1 MNWLT
6 TTDALAKRL
15 KKRSVANSVSPKPP
29 EELTFFLD
37 RQLGRYKMAGAL
49 RDSGLNV
56 EIHDDHFSQGV
67 QDPEWLTAVGKN
79 NWIVV
84 TRDERIRYR
93 VAEKQAIRRAKV
105 RAFVLA
111 AQGNLRVEMLAEIFL
126 KALPK
131 IRRIVGLQ
139 KPPFIAKISR
149 DANVTILEF

>member
-1 MNWLT
+1 M
-6 TTDALAKRL
+6 AAIAKRL
-15 KKRSVANSVSPKPP
+15 KKQSGASSASPKQP

-37 RQLGRYKMAGAL
+37 RQLGRHKMAGIL
-49 RDSGLNV
+49 RAANLKV
-56 EIHDDHFSQGV
+56 EVHDDHFPQDAL
-67 QDPEWLTAVGKN
+67 DPEWLRAVGER

-111 AQGNLRVEMLAEIFL
+111 AQGNLRAEILAEIFL

-131 IRRIVGLQ
+131 IRRVVEKQ
-139 KPPFIAKISR
+139 KPPFVAKISR
-149 DANVTILEF
+149 ASDVGLLTF

>member
-1 MNWLT
+1 
-6 TTDALAKRL
+6 
-15 KKRSVANSVSPKPP
+15 
-29 EELTFFLD
+29 
-37 RQLGRYKMAGAL
+37 MAAVL
-49 RDSGLNV
+49 RASGLHV
-56 EIHDDHFSQGV
+56 EVHDDHFRQDAL
-67 QDPEWLTAVGKN
+67 DPEWLTAVGER

-111 AQGNLRVEMLAEIFL
+111 AQSDLRADMLAQNFL

-131 IRRIVGLQ
+131 IRPVVEKQ

-149 DANVTILEF
+149 SGDVTLLGF